1 MEREG
6 AFVEPTVLANV
17 TPAAWAY
24 GEEIFGPVAV
34 VYRVHSVDAAI
45 TLANDSPYGL
55 GSVIIGAD
63 PDLIH
68 TAADALDVGM
78 VSINGSSQTQPDLPF
93 GGVKASGI
101 GRELG
106 DYGMAEFVNRKLIR
120 THPPHSPGP
129 SRT

>member
-1 MEREG
+1 MD
-6 AFVEPTVLANV
+6 
-17 TPAAWAY
+17 W
-24 GEEIFGPVAV
+24 
-34 VYRVHSVDAAI
+34 
-45 TLANDSPYGL
+45 

-106 DYGMAEFVNRKLIR
+106 DYGMAEFVNRKLIT